1 MEKMIWPGNG
11 SFRIEIKAFAYI
23 HCATG
28 MILAGV
34 LYGVL
39 VPLNAAST
47 VRWRERP
54 MCSLGLFSKGINE
67 R

>member
-11 SFRIEIKAFAYI
+11 SFRIEIKAFAYT

-34 LYGVL
+34 LYSVL
-39 VPLNAAST
+39 VSLNAAST
-47 VRWRERP
+47 VRWSKRP
-54 MCSLGLFSKGINE
+54 MCSLGLLNKGINE